1 MTRVAGIDIGVPP
14 AVAIPVLICAI
25 ALVSILV
32 GRGMARLTSRW
43 FKASP
48 DPAQRDAPSTPRLA
62 FPVAAAFIFSGLLLV
77 GPEFPLLGSPGKWL
91 RNSTTVLLVL
101 TCAVAI
107 SRLAVAGVAEYAASH
122 PTLAPASAVARV
134 AVRITVAALA
144 ILMGL
149 QALGVPVTPL
159 LTTLGIGSLAV
170 ALALQ
175 DTLTNFFAGLY
186 LLADRPIRPGDYI
199 KLSENSSAEGYVDGI
214 GWRSSRLRTAN
225 GNTVIVPNQKLSQTI
240 LTNFHLPQPDM
251 TVTVSVTVPYDADPT
266 AVEGQLSDELSQ
278 IIAALP
284 QLFVSLAPFP
294 LVRLVDLADSG
305 MVFSCIV
312 RVASFE
318 AQGPAT
324 HEIRKR
330 VVSRLA
336 RAGIRP
342 PCGAYLP
349 GRVPRDDR
357 RV

>member
-1 MTRVAGIDIGVPP
+1 MTRVAGIDIGVAP
-14 AVAIPVLICAI
+14 AIVIPLLIAAI
-25 ALVSILV
+25 AILSLLV
-32 GRGMARLTSRW
+32 GRGIARLTARW
-43 FKASP
+43 FRALP
-48 DPAQRDAPSTPRLA
+48 DPIHRDLQAAPRLA
-62 FPVAAAFIFSGLLLV
+62 LPVAAVVFFSGLLLLA
-77 GPEFPLLGSPGKWL
+77 PEFPLLGGPRRWL
-91 RNSTTVLLVL
+91 QDSTMVLLVL
-101 TCAVAI
+101 ACAVAVT
-107 SRLAVAGVAEYAASH
+107 RLAVAGVAEYAASR

-199 KLSENSSAEGYVDGI
+199 KLSESGGAEGYVDGI

-225 GNTVIVPNQKLSQTI
+225 GNTVVVPNQKLSQTI

-251 TVTVSVTVPYDADPT
+251 TATVTVTVPFDFDPSE
-266 AVEGQLSDELSQ
+266 VEGQLRDELSEV
-278 IIAALP
+278 IAAFPRFLLSLP
-284 QLFVSLAPFP
+284 PFP
-294 LVRLVDLADSG
+294 LVRLVDLSDSG

-312 RVASFE
+312 RVVDFE
-318 AQGPAT
+318 AQSPAT

-330 VVSRLA
+330 VIARLA
-336 RAGIRP
+336 RMGIRP
-342 PCGAYLP
+342 SHGVYVP
-349 GRVPRDDR
+349 GRATHDDR